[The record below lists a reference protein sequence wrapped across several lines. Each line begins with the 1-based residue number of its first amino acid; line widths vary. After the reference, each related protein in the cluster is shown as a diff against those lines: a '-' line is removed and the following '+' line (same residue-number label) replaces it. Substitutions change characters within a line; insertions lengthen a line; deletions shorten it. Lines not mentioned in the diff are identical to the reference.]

1 MSKKREIPTQAPS
14 FDRCEK
20 LNQRT
25 GFPVF
30 LFGSLTNP
38 AVGSLFALRLD
49 KVTTPVRKDK

>member
-25 GFPVF
+25 GIPVF
-30 LFGSLTNP
+30 LLRSLTNP
-38 AVGSLFALRLD
+38 AIRSLFGLRLD
-49 KVTTPVRKDK
+49 KVSARVRKDK